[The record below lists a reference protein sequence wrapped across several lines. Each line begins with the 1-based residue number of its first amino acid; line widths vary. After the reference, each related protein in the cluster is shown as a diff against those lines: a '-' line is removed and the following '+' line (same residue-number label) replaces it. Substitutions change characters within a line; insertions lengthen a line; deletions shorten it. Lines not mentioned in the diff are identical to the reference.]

1 MKIIKLILL
10 AFPVVTASI
19 LLIASPA
26 VASSIQ
32 SAPVTPHFTLSAT
45 QPAHQLIASKFSSDS
60 KSIMDQL
67 GCNCAT
73 CVKAKLQMEGKLTL
87 TSFLY

>member
-26 VASSIQ
+26 VASGFQ
-32 SAPVTPHFTLSAT
+32 STPVTPHFTLSST
-45 QPAHQLIASKFSSDS
+45 QPIHQLVASKVSSDS

-67 GCNCAT
+67 GCNCAS

-87 TSFLY
+87 TNLLY